1 MDFITWT
8 EEMSVNIENMD
19 NQHKILIDN
28 LNNLFNAMLEGKAQE
43 IINKTVDELIDY
55 ADFHFSAEEDYF
67 ERHKYPDY
75 QAHKIE
81 HSFYK
86 DEILLFKKELLD
98 GKSTVPMDVFNFL
111 KDWLTNHILNSDKKY
126 SKYLN
131 SKGVL

>member
-1 MDFITWT
+1 MELITWN
-8 EEMSVNIENMD
+8 EEMSVNIEKMD
-19 NQHKILIDN
+19 KQHKILIDN
-28 LNNLFNAMLEGKAQE
+28 LNNLFKAMLDGKAQE

-55 ADFHFSAEEDYF
+55 ADFHFNAEEDYF
-67 ERHKYPDY
+67 ERHKYPESN
-75 QAHKIE
+75 AHKIQ

-111 KDWLTNHILNSDKKY
+111 KDWLMDHILNSDKKY

-131 SKGVL
+131 SKGVI